1 MQKSKSR
8 MLSVLLSIVLM
19 CVAFPSHV
27 QAQNNQTGKKD
38 LVTLD
43 MKSATVTQVFRQ
55 IKEQTG
61 YHFVIN
67 SDLASSLPKVNVQV
81 KDKSVPEVLDIVL
94 ANLDC
99 AYEIN
104 GNMITVYK
112 KSVPRTVTSVPANA
126 ANQAGRR
133 VALRGVV
140 SDDSGNPLPG
150 ATIKVDGGTEITVS
164 DADGNYTLYVDA
176 NEKRSIIYSFIG
188 MEDKKVRYNGQRVQD
203 VRLRDDSHVLGE
215 VEVFGNG
222 IFKRRTESFTG
233 SAATYNQEDLKSVG
247 NANILKSL
255 ADLDPSFILEDNV
268 LNGSDP
274 NALNDITIR
283 GNASFAGLQGEY
295 SGNPNTPLFIIDGFE
310 SSQQQV
316 FDLDINRVENVTI
329 LKDAAAKAIYGAKA
343 ANGVVVIET
352 KQPEAGR
359 IRLTYTGD
367 LNVTAPDLSSYD
379 LTNAEE
385 KLLVEKNAGR
395 YDSSSPSYAQSYR
408 EQYNEIQKNI
418 SRGVDTYWLAKPL
431 RTGIGHKHTAYLE
444 GGDDRMR
451 YSGTVSYNG
460 VTGVMKGSDRR
471 TVSGNIQLSYRYK
484 TLLFRNSLSVTS
496 NRADNS
502 PYGSFSSYSS
512 ANPYYSPYDEN
523 GNIVKILG
531 YYQVPSVGGA
541 RTTYYNP
548 LYNATIG
555 TKDFSKYNEYTENFY
570 IEWRPT
576 KQWTFLGRFGYTH
589 QDNQSDVFYPGDHT
603 RFTEWTGDRYFQRG
617 SYSITNGNSENI
629 SADIAGTYTGRWD
642 KHLLIANA
650 AWSMNSSS
658 SYSHGMEAW
667 GFLNNHVDYI
677 NFAKQY
683 AENGRPSGS
692 EAKTRS
698 LGITGTANYSYDE
711 RYLFDFSV
719 RYNGSSIF
727 GSNNRWGTF
736 WSAGLGWNI
745 HNEKFVKDNMRWINQ
760 FKIRGSYGLTG
771 SQNFS
776 PYQAL
781 ATYQFYDN
789 IVYDNIV
796 GAYLMAVNNDNL
808 KWQQTADL
816 NIGADI
822 RLFNSLSLRVD
833 VYNSTTKDALLAMTL
848 PTSTGFNSY
857 QENLGNIVNKGFDA
871 SASWRF
877 FHKGHNYMSLNGSV
891 SHNTN
896 KVKEIN
902 DALRSFNETQ
912 DASGVTTPIIRYEE
926 GQSMSVIWA
935 VKSLGIDPATGSEI
949 FVKKDGTTTYNYSTD
964 DYIVAGDSN
973 PKWRG
978 NFGLSGEYEGIGLN
992 ISFRYRLGGDV
1003 YNQTLV
1009 DRVENVNVAN
1019 NVDRRVLKDTWHQVG
1034 DVATFKRIRSTP
1046 STTYATTRFVERDNI
1061 LEFASLSAYY
1071 DFKYQSWLSKLKMER
1086 LRVQFYMNDIFHLS
1100 TVKQERGLSYP
1111 YARSFSFSI
1120 SATF

>member
-1 MQKSKSR
+1 MQKRKISI
-8 MLSVLLSIVLM
+8 LSVLLSFVLL
-19 CVAFPSHV
+19 CVALPSHA
-27 QAQNNQTGKKD
+27 QAQDNQTAKKD

-43 MKSATVTQVFRQ
+43 MKSAAVIQVFRQ
-55 IKEQTG
+55 IKKQTG

-67 SDLASSLPKVNVQV
+67 SNLASTLPKVDVSV
-81 KDKSVPEVLDIVL
+81 KNKTVSEVLDTVL
-94 ANLDC
+94 GNLDC
-99 AYEIN
+99 AYEIK
-104 GNMITVYK
+104 GRIITVYK
-112 KSVPRTVTSVPANA
+112 KSASRETTSVTVNRTA
-126 ANQAGRR
+126 APGRR
-133 VALRGVV
+133 ATLRGQVT
-140 SDDSGNPLPG
+140 DSNGDPLPG
-150 ATIKVDGGTEITVS
+150 VTIRVENGQGTAVS
-164 DADGNYTLYVDA
+164 DTDGNYQLFLPQDESAV
-176 NEKRSIIYSFIG
+176 IIFSFVG
-188 MEDKKVRYNGQRVQD
+188 MEEKKIRYNGQRVQD

-255 ADLDPSFILEDNV
+255 SDLDPSFILDDNV

-295 SGNPNTPLFIIDGFE
+295 SGNPNSPLFIIDGFE
-310 SSQQQV
+310 STQQQV

-343 ANGVVVIET
+343 ANGVVVVET

-367 LNVTAPDLSSYD
+367 LNITAPDLSSYD
-379 LTNAEE
+379 LTNAAE
-385 KLLVEKNAGR
+385 KLQVEWNSGR
-395 YDSSSPSYAQSYR
+395 YSASSPTYAQNYR
-408 EQYNEIQKNI
+408 EQYNELVKNVA
-418 SRGVDTYWLAKPL
+418 RGVDTYWLSKPL
-431 RTGIGHKHTAYLE
+431 HTGVGHKHTSYLE

-484 TLLFRNSLSVTS
+484 TLLFRNSLSITS

-502 PYGSFSSYSS
+502 PYGSFTSYSS
-512 ANPYYSPYDEN
+512 ANPYFSPYDEN
-523 GNIVKILG
+523 GNMVKVLG
-531 YYQVPSVGGA
+531 YFQVPGVGGS

-576 KQWTFLGRFGYTH
+576 NQWTFLGRFGYTH

-617 SYSITNGNSENI
+617 SYSMTNGNSETL
-629 SADIAGTYTGRWD
+629 SADLAGTYTGRWD

-650 AWSMNSSS
+650 AWSMNSTNSE
-658 SYSHGMEAW
+658 SHGMEAW

-727 GSNNRWGTF
+727 GANNRWGTF

-745 HNEKFVKDNMRWINQ
+745 HNEKFVKDNLRWINQ

-871 SASWRF
+871 SVNWRF
-877 FHKGHNYMSLNGSV
+877 FHKGHNYVSLNASV

-935 VKSLGIDPATGSEI
+935 VQSLGIDPATGREV
-949 FVKKDGTTTYNYSTD
+949 FVKKDGSTTYNYSTD

-973 PKWRG
+973 PKYRG
-978 NFGLSGEYEGIGLN
+978 NFGLSGEYEGLGLN

-1019 NVDRRVLKDTWHQVG
+1019 NVDRRVLKDTWHEVG
-1034 DVATFKRIRSTP
+1034 DVATFKRISYTP